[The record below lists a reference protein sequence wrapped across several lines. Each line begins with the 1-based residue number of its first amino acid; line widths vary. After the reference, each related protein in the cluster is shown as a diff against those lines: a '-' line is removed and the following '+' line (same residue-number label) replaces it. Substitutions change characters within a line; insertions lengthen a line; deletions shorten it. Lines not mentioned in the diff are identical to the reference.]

1 MSLNSAMY
9 SGVSGI
15 LTLGNSMNVIGDNI
29 ANVNTIGFK
38 GSRTAFADI
47 LSNSMSNGSTTM
59 QMGRGTF
66 LQNVQTSWS
75 QGSFETTANATDM
88 AIQGSGFFVVRDTA
102 NSANYYTRSGQFT
115 LDKQGL
121 LVDGTGKVV
130 QGFRVT
136 GTTNGVVSNSGTVA
150 NVSLGGVQSQPSA
163 TTNFRMGVNLNAS
176 ASAAATFTTSFDV
189 YNNLGGRT
197 TLTATFTKGAV
208 NATGATWTYAL
219 ASSSGA
225 VTTGNTGTIQFN
237 SSGQLVSPTTNPT
250 VGITGFTTG
259 ANPLTMTWAM
269 FNTTTGAAL
278 NEISGYSAPS
288 TTTSIIQDGY
298 STGTLKGLSV
308 DAKGVISGLFSNG
321 QTQSLYQLELAD
333 FPSPWGLSRVG
344 GSLYGETA
352 QSGQPL
358 LGTAGGGGLGTVLGS
373 SLELSN
379 VDLATEFVKMI
390 QNQRG
395 YQANSKIVTSVDE
408 MLTEAVNLKR

>member
-1 MSLNSAMY
+1 MSLNSAMF

-15 LTLGNSMNVIGDNI
+15 LTLGNAMNVVGDNI

-38 GSRTAFADI
+38 GSRTQFADI

-66 LQNVQTSWS
+66 LSGVQTSWS

-88 AIQGSGFFVVRDTA
+88 AIQGSGFFVVRDTT
-102 NSANYYTRSGQFT
+102 NNANYYTRSGEFL
-115 LDKQGL
+115 LDKKGQ
-121 LVDGTGKVV
+121 LVNGTGQVV
-130 QGFRVT
+130 QGFKVT
-136 GTTNGVVSNSGTVA
+136 STVNGTVNTSGTVG
-150 NVSLGGVQSQPSA
+150 NINIGGVQSKPSA
-163 TTNFRMGVNLNAS
+163 TTNFRMGLNLNAA
-176 ASAAATFTTSFDV
+176 ASAAATFNTSFDV
-189 YNNLGGRT
+189 YNNLGGRV
-197 TLTATFTKGAV
+197 TLTATMTK
-208 NATGATWTYAL
+208 NAATPLTWDYTL
-219 ASSSGA
+219 ASSSGTI
-225 VTTGNTGTIQFN
+225 TTGGTGTLTFDSAGKLIA
-237 SSGQLVSPTTNPT
+237 PATNPT
-250 VGITGFTTG
+250 VAISSFPTG
-259 ANPLTMTWAM
+259 AAPLSMTWALYS
-269 FNTTTGAAL
+269 TATGVL
-278 NEISGYSAPS
+278 NGDVTGYAAPS

-308 DAKGVISGLFSNG
+308 DAKGVIAGLFSNG

-333 FPSPWGLSRVG
+333 FPSPWGLSRIG
-344 GSLYGETA
+344 GSLYGETM

-358 LGTAGGGGLGTVLGS
+358 LGAAGGGGLGTVLGS

-408 MLTEAVNLKR
+408 MLTEAINLKR